1 MTVPGSPDGGRARV
15 EPVTIHADPR
25 GLVLEPAGPA
35 ELPAQRNAHLVTTN
49 PGAVRGNHYHER
61 GTEIAVVVGPCRVRL
76 RESGALRDVEVP
88 PGEAWRFTFP
98 PRVSH
103 AFQNTGTVPMLLVA
117 FNTEAY
123 DAAHPDVVRDVLIA
137 PGDAA

>member
-1 MTVPGSPDGGRARV
+1 MTAAGGGDGARARV

-35 ELPAQRNAHLVTTN
+35 ELPAQRNAHLVTTM
-49 PGAVRGNHYHER
+49 PGAVRGNHYHDR
-61 GTEIAVVVGPCRVRL
+61 GTEIAVVVGPGRVRL
-76 RESGALRDVEVP
+76 RESGVLRDVEVP
-88 PGEAWRFTFP
+88 AGEAWRFTIP

-103 AFQNTGTVPMLLVA
+103 AFQNTGSAPMLLVA

-123 DAAHPDVVRDVLIA
+123 DPAHPDVVRDVLIA
-137 PGDAA
+137 PGVPA